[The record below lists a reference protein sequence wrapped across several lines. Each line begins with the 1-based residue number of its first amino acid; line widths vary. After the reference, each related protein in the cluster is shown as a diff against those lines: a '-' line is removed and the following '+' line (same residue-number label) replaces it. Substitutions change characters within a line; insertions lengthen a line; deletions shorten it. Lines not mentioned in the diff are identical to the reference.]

1 VNASQGLKS
10 KILFEEFIVG
20 TTSSSQNMSDED
32 SQTLLDELKEDLRTS
47 YDKMFE
53 KYPFLFMSAQNCSD
67 MIVSIGNYVVI
78 VRLD

>member
-20 TTSSSQNMSDED
+20 RSSSSQNMSDED

-47 YDKMFE
+47 YDKMFDN
-53 KYPFLFMSAQNCSD
+53 YPFLFMSAQNCSE
-67 MIVSIGNYVVI
+67 MIVSIGNYFLN
-78 VRLD
+78 VRID

>member
-20 TTSSSQNMSDED
+20 TSPSQNRSDED

-47 YDKMFE
+47 YDKMFDN
-53 KYPFLFMSAQNCSD
+53 YPFLFMSAQNCSD
-67 MIVSIGNYVVI
+67 MIVSIGIYFLN
-78 VRLD
+78 VRID

>member
-1 VNASQGLKS
+1 
-10 KILFEEFIVG
+10 
-20 TTSSSQNMSDED
+20 MSDED

>member
-20 TTSSSQNMSDED
+20 TSSSQNMSDED
-32 SQTLLDELKEDLRTS
+32 NKTLLDELKEDLRTS
-47 YDKMFE
+47 YDVMFE

-67 MIVSIGNYVVI
+67 MIVSIGNYFLN
-78 VRLD
+78 VRIA